1 MRGCGSHDRLWIVLV
16 AILVAA
22 GGAAADEG
30 SPVQWAY
37 RDGLHVATTDG
48 RFVLDL
54 NAGIQLRYTY
64 VDYDESIVGNE
75 SDYSNFYIRRARI
88 YLRGNAFDP
97 RFTYFIH
104 LQLEPTRTVNAH
116 DLWLEYEVSD
126 LVRIGAGRNKIAYGL
141 EFLNSGFGLAFVERS
156 VFSGE
161 TDVDLNPGG
170 PVYPGG
176 GTARF
181 GLSSEASTGYS
192 TGGLTPYR
200 SQGVQVQGRRGG
212 GTSPTFEYQVG
223 LWQGRGTTGLSNPDD
238 RHLVSARVGYYPW
251 GFIDWRFQGD
261 GDHTPRLKL
270 GLVASGY
277 QNSGAVGPSF
287 DETAANLA
295 LLARYR
301 GMALDAEW
309 GMERYT
315 LGDRPDDFDRE
326 GFRCQLGAFVL
337 GQTLE
342 VVGRYA
348 QIERLRRPTFDR
360 AMASGLGV
368 AERHVA
374 DGTEL
379 AVEERISEITVGL
392 NWYLHRWHRHKL
404 QLDLSRLERS
414 FAADPSAEVDG
425 LPHPIPR
432 GPDQVDHRVR
442 TLVQLSF

>member
-1 MRGCGSHDRLWIVLV
+1 MRASGSHGGLWVFVV
-16 AILVAA
+16 AALIAA
-22 GGAAADEG
+22 GGADADEG
-30 SPVQWAY
+30 TPVQASY

-97 RFTYFIH
+97 RFTYYFH

-116 DLWLEYEVSD
+116 DLWLEYELSD
-126 LVRIGAGRNKIAYGL
+126 LVKIGAGRNKIAYGL

-156 VFSGE
+156 VLSGE
-161 TDVDLNPGG
+161 TDVDTNPEG
-170 PVYPGG
+170 PEYPGG

-181 GLSSEASTGYS
+181 GLSSEASTGFS

-200 SQGVQVQGRRGG
+200 SQGVQLQGKRGG
-212 GTSPTFEYQVG
+212 AQTATFEYQVG
-223 LWQGRGTTGLSNPDD
+223 VWQGRGTTGLSNPDN

-261 GDHTPRLKL
+261 GDRTPRPKL
-270 GLVASGY
+270 GLVASAY
-277 QNSGAVGPSF
+277 RNSGALDADF
-287 DETAANLA
+287 DETAANVA
-295 LLARYR
+295 LLGRYR
-301 GMALDAEW
+301 GLAVDAEW
-309 GMERYT
+309 GTERYT

-326 GFRCQLGAFVL
+326 GFRCQLGGFVL
-337 GQTLE
+337 AQTLE

-348 QIERLRRPTFDR
+348 RVERLQDPTSDR
-360 AMASGLGV
+360 AVASGLGV

-379 AVEERISEITVGL
+379 ALEERISEVTVGL

-404 QLDLSRLERS
+404 QLDLSRLERG
-414 FAADPSAEVDG
+414 FTADVGAEVG
-425 LPHPIPR
+425 GVPHPIPM
-432 GPDQVDHRVR
+432 GPDQVDHRIR
-442 TLVQLSF
+442 TLVQLFF